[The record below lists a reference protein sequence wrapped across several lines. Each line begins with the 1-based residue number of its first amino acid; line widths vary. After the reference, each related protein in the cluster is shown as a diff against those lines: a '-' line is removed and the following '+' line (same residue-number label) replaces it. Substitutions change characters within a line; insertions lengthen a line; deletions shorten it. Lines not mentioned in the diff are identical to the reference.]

1 MSTVIMT
8 TDASL
13 KHILMYVE
21 SVQEVITASD
31 GQKLTKKLLTN
42 YRYVGI
48 QIRIRMLSQSDNF
61 R

>member
-1 MSTVIMT
+1 MLGNVLMSTVIMT

-42 YRYVGI
+42 
-48 QIRIRMLSQSDNF
+48 
-61 R
+61 